1 MVNSNIE
8 RAVDNAAMELMYST
22 QQSQM
27 LLTTD
32 SVKLINK
39 ALNEYKK
46 IVMQNNVRNYCN
58 YCSSGVYTDDF
69 GRIHNEYNYCPI
81 CGNSLIEGD

>member
-1 MVNSNIE
+1 MISSNVE

-27 LLTTD
+27 LLTED
-32 SVKLINK
+32 SIKLINK

-46 IVMQNNVRNYCN
+46 MIVQSNVKNC
-58 YCSSGVYTDDF
+58 CSHCSTGQYVDTY
-69 GRIHNEYNYCPI
+69 GRIHSEYN
-81 CGNSLIEGD
+81 